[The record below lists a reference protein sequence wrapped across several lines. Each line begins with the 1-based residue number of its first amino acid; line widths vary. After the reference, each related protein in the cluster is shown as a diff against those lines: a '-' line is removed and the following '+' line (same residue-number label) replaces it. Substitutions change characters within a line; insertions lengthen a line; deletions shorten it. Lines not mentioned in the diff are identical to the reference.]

1 MQGPLIVSAR
11 QYAKSWALQSR
22 WQLKQKQGDYAGHYT
37 SLREVFAPRSTDST
51 DDADAEKL
59 RRIAA
64 KVQAG
69 RKLSTEEMEFLRKHN
84 PVLYEKLKNI
94 EREQKEYE
102 EELKRCETKDEAA
115 RLHMAQSARTME
127 LAKDGDETAL
137 YRMNRMNETHQ
148 AFTDSEEYKRLP
160 TEAEEA
166 AERDAVSDAEREEQA
181 ARLAE
186 AREAREA
193 ASGDGEAEPVESAD
207 AEAAGNADTE
217 AVRQE
222 DGGVEAQTSE
232 SAEAAESQKPGP
244 SRRAEQAAK
253 PEPSRRAETAPK
265 QHTREAAKAVPAGSR
280 DAEAVRRV
288 RDMAK
293 ADAEASRKRRRVS
306 VRA

>member
-37 SLREVFAPRSTDST
+37 SLRDVFAPRSTDST

-115 RLHMAQSARTME
+115 RLHMAQSVRTME

-148 AFTDSEEYKRLP
+148 AFTDSDEYKRLP

-193 ASGDGEAEPVESAD
+193 ASGDGEAVQDAAD
-207 AEAAGNADTE
+207 GKETEAADGKETE
-217 AVRQE
+217 PA
-222 DGGVEAQTSE
+222 E
-232 SAEAAESQKPGP
+232 SAEP
-244 SRRAEQAAK
+244 SRKPEQTEKLEPSRNPEQAAK
-253 PEPSRRAETAPK
+253 PEPSPE